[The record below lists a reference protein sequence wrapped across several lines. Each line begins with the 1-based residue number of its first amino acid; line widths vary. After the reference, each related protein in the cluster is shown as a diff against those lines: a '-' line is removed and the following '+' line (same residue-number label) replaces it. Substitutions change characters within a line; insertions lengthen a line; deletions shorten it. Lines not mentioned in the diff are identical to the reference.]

1 MWGPGPTGERRERP
15 VDADTKVKELEEE
28 FKILKAE
35 IRNVLLDIRENILEN
50 NNPLR
55 DDQKGAFIRMDLN
68 TTAQTMASNAATQAA
83 SDAIHASQE
92 SAAHEAAQRPQ
103 PTAEPAPAP
112 VEEEPAAEAPSTEVS
127 DNMDAGAA
135 DDTPEQ
141 PAPKVIKKKSRP
153 VMPEPNGTLPAE
165 IPEMYRVHG
174 SLEDVPR
181 LSEWLGTALATVGP
195 RELERVIAIERLWGN
210 LPPNVMRALS
220 YVLDLLK
227 ETEDADPPWLRVM
240 RDLDRLSVI

>member
-1 MWGPGPTGERRERP
+1 M
-15 VDADTKVKELEEE
+15 DADTKVKELEEE

-50 NNPLR
+50 NNPLG

-68 TTAQTMASNAATQAA
+68 TTAQTMASNAVTQAA
-83 SDAIHASQE
+83 NDAVHNTQQPQPEVE
-92 SAAHEAAQRPQ
+92 SAI
-103 PTAEPAPAP
+103 PAP
-112 VEEEPAAEAPSTEVS
+112 VATATIPAAELVDEEPSAPEAPPAAAPDTSGLG
-127 DNMDAGAA
+127 DA
-135 DDTPEQ
+135 DPKPDQ
-141 PAPKVIKKKSRP
+141 DAPKVIKKEFRS
-153 VMPEPNGTLPAE
+153 VMPEPNETITAE
-165 IPEMYRVHG
+165 IPEMYRVSG

-181 LSEWLGTALATVGP
+181 LSDWLGTALATVGP

-227 ETEDADPPWLRVM
+227 ETEDAEPPWLHVM